1 VTIAIIAGSFP
12 GVEEDFSAPHVRAKF
27 IMILGPIRFKFEGRL
42 CYFDRT
48 MPTHLMHTHTAEAIQ
63 VSLFSQVLYLPC
75 PRRQDVLR
83 HAASKRR
90 ELEKETAETK
100 GGPASRCCY

>member
-1 VTIAIIAGSFP
+1 M
-12 GVEEDFSAPHVRAKF
+12 EEDFSAPHVRAKF

-75 PRRQDVLR
+75 PRRQDVLTQND
-83 HAASKRR
+83 ANIGLDTVEN
-90 ELEKETAETK
+90 ELTEVSEH
-100 GGPASRCCY
+100 